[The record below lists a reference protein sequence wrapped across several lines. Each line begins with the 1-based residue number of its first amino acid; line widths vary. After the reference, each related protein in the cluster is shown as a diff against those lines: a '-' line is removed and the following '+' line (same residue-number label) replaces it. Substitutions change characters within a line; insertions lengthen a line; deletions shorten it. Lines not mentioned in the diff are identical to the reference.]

1 MNDKSNLLISCP
13 KRGISEHDL
22 FEISK
27 TSVKNQSHVKNS
39 FTSSRLKKSVVIEHA
54 EKIRGVAQLVSQL
67 RNTEIIVMDDNYI
80 FAQGLLKFITQ
91 QISLEY
97 HQPGMPLMLIFFTS
111 KTFWNLPTSF
121 LACHNTSVRLIYVV
135 ERHHMKVNNFPICP
149 WVKILYRDSSLMD
162 TTRIIKKALQPS
174 KHVEYHRSPHPPK
187 LTSREIEVMQALAA
201 GYSVTEVSER
211 YCINE
216 KVVSI
221 HKRNILRKLGFR
233 NFNVLCEWLNSARD
247 TIKRS
252 F

>member
-1 MNDKSNLLISCP
+1 MNDKSNLLIPGP
-13 KRGISEHDL
+13 KRGISKLDL
-22 FEISK
+22 FEISE
-27 TSVKNQSHVKNS
+27 THVKNPSHMKDS
-39 FTSSRLKKSVVIEHA
+39 FNSSRLKKSVVIEHTD
-54 EKIRGVAQLVSQL
+54 KLRGVAQLVSHL
-67 RNTEIIVMDDNYI
+67 RNTEIIVMDENYI
-80 FAQGLLKFITQ
+80 FAQGLLKFIIQ
-91 QISLEY
+91 QIGVEY
-97 HQPGMPLMLIFFTS
+97 QQSGMPLMLIFFTS

-121 LACHNTSVRLIYVV
+121 LACYNTSVRLIYIV
-135 ERHHMKVNNFPICP
+135 ERHHMRVNNFPICP

-162 TTRIIKKALQPS
+162 TTRIIKKTLQPS
-174 KHVEYHRSPHPPK
+174 KHVEYHRSLHPPK
-187 LTSREIEVMQALAA
+187 LTPREIEVMQALAA

-252 F
+252 C